1 MIRHLIRIKPVTVKI
16 ETVKNLKLKAS
27 NNSDSD
33 SDKEYS
39 DGFAKAAEAKEI
51 DPLVLVEIADV
62 LELHL

>member
-1 MIRHLIRIKPVTVKI
+1 MTVKI

-27 NNSDSD
+27 NNSDSDSD